1 MFRTMAKKASTKPS
15 LHQDPCDF
23 NASDL
28 AAAQSTRANLSRWES
43 KIARK
48 QYVESGYKEL
58 MSVEFLSNPK
68 YKTLMTHQKEAVAWL
83 IESYVS
89 MSKGEA
95 FDDGAAREGGV
106 LLAHDAGLGKTIT
119 VRDSRFLFL
128 IWTPGNFCLGFR
140 FFVFRIK
147 KIFKTNLD
155 IQNEFLDFCSLDHF
169 QGLFCSPLS
178 GIKI

>member
-28 AAAQSTRANLSRWES
+28 AAAQRTRANLSKWES

-119 VRDSRFLFL
+119 VRIRTPKKFSKRIFLF
-128 IWTPGNFCLGFR
+128 F
-140 FFVFRIK
+140 
-147 KIFKTNLD
+147 
-155 IQNEFLDFCSLDHF
+155 
-169 QGLFCSPLS
+169 
-178 GIKI
+178 